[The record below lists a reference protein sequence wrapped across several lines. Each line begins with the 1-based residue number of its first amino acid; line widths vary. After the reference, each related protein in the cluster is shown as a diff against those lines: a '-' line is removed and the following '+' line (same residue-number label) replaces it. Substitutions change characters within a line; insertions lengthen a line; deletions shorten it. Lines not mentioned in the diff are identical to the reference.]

1 MKGIVKMKKSLL
13 KRIAASIAAV
23 IMMSAFS
30 SCKKEAA
37 APANDD
43 GTTVTEAAEV
53 TEATEPYVSS
63 VNDGIRDLPS
73 MELVKEI
80 KIGWNLGNTLD
91 ASDAKDLTSETS
103 WGQPYTTKEM
113 ITAVKDAGFN
123 IVRIPTTWFNHMD
136 GDNNVDEAWMNRVQ
150 EVVDYAYT
158 QDMFVILNVHHED
171 WHDPYYDNEE
181 AAAEKLKALW
191 TQIGTRF
198 ENYSERLI
206 FEGMN
211 EPRKRNTGLEWN
223 GGDKEGHEVVN
234 HLNAAFVET
243 IRGLGGNNAKRH
255 LMIPSYAASFV
266 PAAMDDF
273 AVPEGDDKLIVS
285 IHAYTPYEFALGEDL
300 TKREFSPDGG
310 SANDVIYLMDTLK
323 TKFIDNGTAVIIGEF
338 GARAKANTAI
348 RAEWATY
355 YVSKAKEIGV
365 PCVWWDNAAVSG
377 LGENFGL
384 LNRRTCTWEFPE
396 IIEGLMKGL
405 E

>member
-1 MKGIVKMKKSLL
+1 MKKGLL
-13 KRIAASIAAV
+13 KRITAAVTAV
-23 IMMSAFS
+23 IMMSAFA
-30 SCKKEAA
+30 SCNKENEEV
-37 APANDD
+37 PASDD
-43 GTTVTEAAEV
+43 GTTVTEAAV
-53 TEATEPYVSS
+53 TEAYVST
-63 VNDGIRDLPS
+63 VNDEIRDLPS

-91 ASDAKDLTSETS
+91 ASDARDLTSEIS

-123 IVRIPTTWFNHMD
+123 IIRIPTTWFNHMD
-136 GDNNVDEAWMNRVQ
+136 SDNNVDEAWMNRVQ

-158 QDMFVILNVHHED
+158 QDMFVILNIHHED

-181 AAAEKLKALW
+181 AATEKLKALW

-198 ENYSERLI
+198 ENYSEKLI

-211 EPRKRNTGLEWN
+211 EPRKRNTAMEWN

-266 PAAMDDF
+266 PSPMEDF
-273 AVPEGDDKLIVS
+273 VVPEGDDKLIVS

-300 TKREFSPDGG
+300 TKREFSPDGS
-310 SANDVIYLMDTLK
+310 SANDIVYLMNTLK
-323 TKFIDNGTAVIIGEF
+323 TKFIDNGTPVIIGEF
-338 GARAKANTAI
+338 GARAKANTDI

-365 PCVWWDNAAVSG
+365 PCVWWDNASTSG

-384 LNRRTCTWEFPE
+384 LNRQTCTWEFPE
-396 IIEGLMKGL
+396 IVEGLMKGL
-405 E
+405 EE